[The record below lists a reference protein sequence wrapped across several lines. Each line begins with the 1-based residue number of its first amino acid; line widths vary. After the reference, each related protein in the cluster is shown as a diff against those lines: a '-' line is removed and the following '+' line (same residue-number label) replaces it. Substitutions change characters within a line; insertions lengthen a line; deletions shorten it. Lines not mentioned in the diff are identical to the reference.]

1 MAKKGVLLILLLSL
15 FFTLF
20 AMDCFAANIHGNIYD
35 INLNTV
41 ENAVIEVN
49 SVPTQIYVSKEGTY
63 SFDLKV
69 GSYSINAAYEKD
81 LKKYT
86 AEQNITIVEDGNYVL
101 DFILFPDLSED
112 DGLIDHDTDLDTI
125 YGSDNKMYFWIIV
138 LLSLVILVMAAF
150 FIFNKYRKK
159 KKKSV
164 EVEGIDAV
172 EEVIKFIEKE
182 DGRTTQKDIR
192 KQFPVSEAK
201 ISLIVSELEHKG
213 IIKKIKRGRGNLI
226 VLNKEKKE
234 EKQE

>member
-1 MAKKGVLLILLLSL
+1 MAKKGAVLVLLFSL
-15 FFTLF
+15 FFSVFSFLSS
-20 AMDCFAANIHGNIYD
+20 AATIHGSIYD
-35 INLNTV
+35 INLNTLDDV
-41 ENAVIEVN
+41 VVEVN
-49 SVPTQIYVSKEGTY
+49 SFPKQVYVSKEGMY
-63 SFDLKV
+63 SFDLKA
-69 GSYSINAAYEKD
+69 GNYIIKANYEAN

-86 AEQNITIVEDGNYVL
+86 SEHNITIVEEGNYVL
-101 DFILFPDLSED
+101 DLILFPDLTED
-112 DGLIDHDTDLDTI
+112 TELIENREQLDII
-125 YGSDNKMYFWIIV
+125 YEEDNKNYLWIIAG
-138 LLSLVILVMAAF
+138 LSAVILVFVVF
-150 FIFNKYRKK
+150 FIFNKFRKK

-226 VLNKEKKE
+226 VLNKGKKE

>member
-1 MAKKGVLLILLLSL
+1 LKAGNYIIK
-15 FFTLF
+15 
-20 AMDCFAANIHGNIYD
+20 AN
-35 INLNTV
+35 
-41 ENAVIEVN
+41 
-49 SVPTQIYVSKEGTY
+49 
-63 SFDLKV
+63 
-69 GSYSINAAYEKD
+69 YEAN

-86 AEQNITIVEDGNYVL
+86 SEHNITIVEEGNYVL
-101 DFILFPDLSED
+101 DLILFPDLTED
-112 DGLIDHDTDLDTI
+112 TELIENREQLDII
-125 YGSDNKMYFWIIV
+125 YEEDNKNYLWIIAG
-138 LLSLVILVMAAF
+138 LSAVILVFVVF
-150 FIFNKYRKK
+150 FIFNKFRKK

-226 VLNKEKKE
+226 VLNKGKKE